1 MKKTFKTIA
10 VLIITMCALMAT
22 GCQQPAGNNPSGE
35 QFTYLKPGENIPY
48 LNPIVG
54 KVYSSDYDSFVIQ
67 KDSQNNYHLY
77 YGNKTEAEQF
87 LADIN
92 SYASN
97 TTATIGTIISTKDAV
112 TAPDGGIVVLLK
124 TDKHTNYGPAPA
136 YTPNTHSNC
145 YIPVYISINSEI
157 KMSQYYYSG
166 VADFSTKEKGSA
178 NMNYSSAIY
187 GSAST
192 YNGATE

>member
-22 GCQQPAGNNPSGE
+22 GCQQPAGNNPSGG
-35 QFTYLKPGENIPY
+35 QSKPGENIPY

-67 KDSQNNYHLY
+67 KDSQNNYHFY
-77 YGNKTEAEQF
+77 YGSDKTEAEQF

-124 TDKHTNYGPAPA
+124 TDKHTNYSP
-136 YTPNTHSNC
+136 TLNTHSNC

-157 KMSQYYYSG
+157 KMSQYFYSR
-166 VADFSTKEKGSA
+166 VADFSTKEEGSA

-192 YNGATE
+192 YNGAAE